1 MQIENEIKL
10 DYKDVLI
17 RPKRSVLGSRIEVD
31 LNRSYSWR
39 NYNGTNPFASFATK
53 KRLEEN
59 AINPSYELCEEDEI
73 YPDSELSNTPDWSGI
88 PIMAANMDGVGT
100 FVMADTL
107 SRQGMFTC
115 LVKTYSVNDLVNYF
129 DTDDYLRTNHVAMS
143 IGISDSDHDKFRN
156 VYEQSDSSLKYVCI
170 DVANGYSERFA
181 NFVRDFRQLYPNIV
195 IIAGNVVTREM
206 TEELIL
212 AGADI
217 IKVGIG
223 PGSVC
228 TTRLQT
234 GVGFPQLSSVIECA
248 DAAHGLGGHI
258 IADGGI
264 VQPGDIAK
272 AFGAGAD
279 FVMMGGMLA
288 GHDEGGGE
296 VITKHF
302 ANGEAT
308 LLDNGNFLPHYE
320 KKNFV
325 QFYGMSSK
333 AANDKHF
340 GGLKEYRSSEGRDVL
355 VPYRGAVGD
364 TIQDILGG
372 LRSTC
377 TYVGAGK
384 LKNLSKCTTFVRCTS
399 THNTVY
405 ERS

>member
-17 RPKRSVLGSRIEVD
+17 RPKRSVLGSRKEVD

-39 NYNGTNPFASFATK
+39 NYNGINPFASFATK

-73 YPDSELSNTPDWSGI
+73 YPDSELSSTPDWSGI
-88 PIMAANMDGVGT
+88 PLMAANMDGVGT
-100 FVMADTL
+100 FTMADTL

-181 NFVRDFRQLYPNIV
+181 NFVREFRQLYPNIV

-288 GHDEGGGE
+288 GHNEGGGD
-296 VITKHF
+296 VVTKHI
-302 ANGEAT
+302 AT
-308 LLDNGNFLPHYE
+308 GGAYKTPEGTFIPYFE
-320 KKNFV
+320 ERNFV

-384 LKNLSKCTTFVRCTS
+384 LKNLSKCTTFVRCNS